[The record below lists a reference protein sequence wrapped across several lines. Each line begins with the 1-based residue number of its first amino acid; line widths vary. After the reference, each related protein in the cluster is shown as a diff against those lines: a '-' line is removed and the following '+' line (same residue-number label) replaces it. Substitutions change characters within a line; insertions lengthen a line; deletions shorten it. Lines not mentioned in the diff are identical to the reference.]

1 MVGPL
6 KFEGPCTA
14 PVTLKVQGTLKAPS
28 DPKRLRDDW
37 VAFRNV
43 EGLTVSGGG
52 IFDGQ
57 GAIAW
62 WSTGHLCNSSGSE
75 NVSVEVEDINL
86 VYNGKE
92 GSSTSLCA
100 NVKPQ
105 VSRKIFPAT
114 CSPSA

>member
-14 PVTLKVQGTLKAPS
+14 PVTVKVQGTLMAPA
-28 DPKRLRDDW
+28 DPRRLPDDW

-62 WSTGHLCNSSGSE
+62 SVNNCAKTGKCIFLAHSKSSYLKE
-75 NVSVEVEDINL
+75 NMHGFYFV
-86 VYNGKE
+86 
-92 GSSTSLCA
+92 
-100 NVKPQ
+100 
-105 VSRKIFPAT
+105 
-114 CSPSA
+114 

>member
-14 PVTLKVQGTLKAPS
+14 PVTVKVQGTLKAPA

-62 WSTGHLCNSSGSE
+62 SVNNCAKTGKCNSLPT
-75 NVSVEVEDINL
+75 VSPNISKTN
-86 VYNGKE
+86 
-92 GSSTSLCA
+92 
-100 NVKPQ
+100 
-105 VSRKIFPAT
+105 
-114 CSPSA
+114 

>member
-1 MVGPL
+1 LERYVCAAKEASTVVIAKGNYMVGPL

-14 PVTLKVQGTLKAPS
+14 PVTVKVQGTLKAPA

-62 WSTGHLCNSSGSE
+62 
-75 NVSVEVEDINL
+75 SVN
-86 VYNGKE
+86 N
-92 GSSTSLCA
+92 CA
-100 NVKPQ
+100 NLEMQFLAHSK
-105 VSRKIFPAT
+105 S
-114 CSPSA
+114 

>member
-14 PVTLKVQGTLKAPS
+14 PVTVKVQGTLKAPS
-28 DPKRLRDDW
+28 DPRRLRDDW

-62 WSTGHLCNSSGSE
+62 FPPVLRSPMLDSK
-75 NVSVEVEDINL
+75 
-86 VYNGKE
+86 VYGAPLQLKW
-92 GSSTSLCA
+92 
-100 NVKPQ
+100 Q
-105 VSRKIFPAT
+105 
-114 CSPSA
+114 

>member
-14 PVTLKVQGTLKAPS
+14 PVMVKVQGTLKAPA

-37 VAFRNV
+37 VALRDV

-62 WSTGHLCNSSGSE
+62 SVNNCAETGKCNSLPT
-75 NVSVEVEDINL
+75 VSPHISKKTCMVFILFNL
-86 VYNGKE
+86 V
-92 GSSTSLCA
+92 L
-100 NVKPQ
+100 
-105 VSRKIFPAT
+105 IF
-114 CSPSA
+114 